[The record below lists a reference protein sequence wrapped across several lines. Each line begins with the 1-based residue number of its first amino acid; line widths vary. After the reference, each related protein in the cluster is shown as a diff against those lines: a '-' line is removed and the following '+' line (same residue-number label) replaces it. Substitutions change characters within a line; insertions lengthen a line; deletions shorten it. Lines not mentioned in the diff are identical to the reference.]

1 MTTNN
6 LNTEQ
11 PENLLTG
18 SYHFSAD
25 AYHEMYEGE
34 GGLRKHW
41 QYLGE
46 SLDALGLQELKRR
59 YSEADRL
66 IRDNDVTYNVY
77 TDPQGM
83 GRPWD
88 LDLIPLLIESEEW
101 SRIEAGLIQRA
112 EVLNLLLEDLY
123 GERTVISKGV
133 IPPQLIYGYAGFLH
147 PCDKISRADGRYLH
161 LYAADLARLP
171 SGEMCVIADRTQAPS
186 GTGYA
191 LENRIVSSRVLPSLF
206 RDSHVHRLAA
216 FFRSLRLS
224 LDTLA
229 PDGVED
235 PNVVL
240 LSPGSDNE
248 SYFEHAYLANYLGY
262 TLVQGPDLTVQEGK
276 VWLKTLDGLQAV
288 DVILRRVDD
297 AYCDPLE
304 LRGDSFLGV
313 PGLLQAV
320 RDGVV
325 TVCNP
330 LGSGVLQNPALM
342 AFMPQIAQHF
352 LGRELQLSNT
362 QTWWCGIP
370 EQLSYVLAN
379 INDLVIKP
387 LNPGSGQRIMFGE
400 SLEPVERRQLL
411 SEIRSKP
418 YLYCAQERITPSAA
432 PILGRDN
439 KLESRHLIMRS
450 FLAAQ
455 EDSYNVMPGGLSRVS
470 QSADQLLVSSQ
481 QGGISKDTWVLA
493 SEPEKEE
500 TLLVSTPQISRM
512 LRAEGDVPA
521 RVADN
526 LFWIGRYAERAEG
539 LLRLLRVIQGHL
551 IDPAA
556 RAGRGE
562 SGFCLHQLLRAVTWQ
577 TRHFPGFISDQASK
591 LLNDPEDELLK
602 IISDSERPGSLSQ
615 TLSALLFA
623 ARSVRDRL
631 SIDTLRVIND
641 IDRER
646 YQLNTETLTDID
658 HAFDEIDNLV
668 TSLVALSG
676 LVNENMTHGQGWRF
690 LQIGKRM
697 ERAIH
702 TTSLLRSTLV
712 TVAKRGQDNLL
723 LESLL
728 SITDSLMTYKRRYR
742 SGLQVDS
749 VLDLILHDESNPRS
763 IGYQL
768 LNLQQ
773 HTSLLPDEIH
783 QRQLSTEQKLV
794 LDTLNQLRLAD
805 SETLTRSE
813 PKTHLR
819 TGLDSIL
826 VYLLNQLPEL
836 FNALSTNYFQKEETI
851 QQLVNTQPGGNG

>member
-1 MTTNN
+1 MTSNKAN
-6 LNTEQ
+6 ADYKDSLLSASYPFNTD
-11 PENLLTG
+11 
-18 SYHFSAD
+18 S
-25 AYHEMYEGE
+25 YHEMYEAQ

-46 SLDALGLQELKRR
+46 SLDALGLDELQRR
-59 YSEADRL
+59 YNEADRL

-101 SRIEAGLIQRA
+101 SRIEAGLMQRA
-112 EVLNLLLEDLY
+112 ELLNLLLEDLY
-123 GERTVISKGV
+123 GERTVISKGI
-133 IPPQLIYGYAGFLH
+133 IPPQLIYGYKGFLH
-147 PCDKISRADGRYLH
+147 PCDNISRRDRRYLH

-171 SGEMCVIADRTQAPS
+171 NGEMCVIADRTQAPS
-186 GTGYA
+186 GAGYA

-224 LDTLA
+224 LEALA
-229 PDGVED
+229 PEGVED

-248 SYFEHAYLANYLGY
+248 TYFEHAYLANYLGY
-262 TLVQGPDLTVQEGK
+262 TLVEGTDLTVRDDK

-342 AFMPQIAQHF
+342 AFMPEIAEHF
-352 LGRELQLSNT
+352 LGRDLQLGNT
-362 QTWWCGIP
+362 RTWWCGVP
-370 EQLSYVLAN
+370 EHLSYVLAH
-379 INDLVIKP
+379 IDELVIKP
-387 LNPGSGQRIMFGE
+387 INPRSNLRMVFGE
-400 SLEPVERRQLL
+400 TLLPAERRQLL

-418 YLYCAQERITPSAA
+418 YLFCAQQRIIPSSA
-432 PILGRDN
+432 PILGQN
-439 KLESRHLIMRS
+439 NSLESRQLVIRS
-450 FLAAQ
+450 FLAVN

-470 QSADQLLVSSQ
+470 QTADQLMVSSQ

-512 LRAEGDVPA
+512 QRAEGDVPS

-526 LFWIGRYAERAEG
+526 LYWIGRYAERAEG

-562 SGFCLHQLLRAVTWQ
+562 SGYCLHQLLRAVTWQ
-577 TRHFPGFISDQASK
+577 TRHFPGFVSNDAGK
-591 LLNDPEDELLK
+591 LLQAPETELLK
-602 IISDSERPGSLSQ
+602 IISDADRPGSLSH

-631 SIDTLRVIND
+631 SVDTLRVIND

-646 YQLNTETLTDID
+646 NQLKAESLTSIE

-702 TTSLLRSTLV
+702 TASLLRSTLV
-712 TVAKRGQDNLL
+712 NVAEHGQDSQL

-742 SGLQVDS
+742 SGLQVGS
-749 VLDLILHDESNPRS
+749 VLELILHDESNPRS

-773 HTSLLPDEIH
+773 HTSLLPNEVH
-783 QRQLSTEQKLV
+783 QRKLSSEQKLV

-805 SETLTRSE
+805 TETLTRAA
-813 PKTHLR
+813 PKTDVR
-819 TGLDSIL
+819 SGLDDLL

-836 FNALSTNYFQKEETI
+836 FNALSMNYFQKEETI
-851 QQLVNTQPGGNG
+851 QQLVNTQPGGNR